1 MRRRDFITLVGGSMA
16 LWSLGARAQ
25 QSAINARIG
34 YLGFGTMAGDAARV
48 EALRTGLS

>member
-1 MRRRDFITLVGGSMA
+1 MRRRDFITLVGGSIA
-16 LWSLGARAQ
+16 PWSLGARAQ